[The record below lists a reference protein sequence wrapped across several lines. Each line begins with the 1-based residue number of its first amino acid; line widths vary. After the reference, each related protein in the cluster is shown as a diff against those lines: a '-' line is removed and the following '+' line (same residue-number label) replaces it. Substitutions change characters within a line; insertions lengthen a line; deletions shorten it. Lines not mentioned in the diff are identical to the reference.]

1 MMLLLASVLLTAQAA
16 PVTDMEEVVVSLP
29 RPEVVYCVRFYKEPG
44 SRTPKFTC
52 KTHVEWRAVKAAQ
65 HDTRTR
71 TAAKLMDRGFLM
83 DTALVEQAVST
94 SVRPSRRR

>member
-1 MMLLLASVLLTAQAA
+1 MMLILASVLSVSQAP
-16 PVTDMEEVVVSLP
+16 PVTDLDEIVVTLP
-29 RPEVVYCVRFYKEPG
+29 RPEAVYCVRFYKEPG

-52 KTHVEWRAVKAAQ
+52 KTHVEWRAVKAAH

-83 DTALVEQAVST
+83 DTALVEQAVSA
-94 SVRPSRRR
+94 SVRPRGRR